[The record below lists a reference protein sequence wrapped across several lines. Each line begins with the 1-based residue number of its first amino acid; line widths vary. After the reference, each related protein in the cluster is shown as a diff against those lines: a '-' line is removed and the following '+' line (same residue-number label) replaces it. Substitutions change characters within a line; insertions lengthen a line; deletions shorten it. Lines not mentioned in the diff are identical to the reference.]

1 MTALILGACG
11 VSPSAI
17 VPALTPMVTAAPTT
31 TNVNSL
37 QTPTENT
44 PLVPATDTPVSPPPI
59 SLSNFQSLASL
70 YQWNVASDIVKI
82 TGAALSPM
90 ADKVALLTVRYPEQ
104 YSLELRESQTGNL
117 IWTQTLDAKADY
129 SAVAFSPDG
138 SLIAV
143 GTGSSNVTI
152 WNVSGGGLSQ
162 ILRGPSYAVRAV
174 AFSPDGNLIA
184 AAGSDSMVHVWKV
197 SGGVVQ
203 ASYLLKDNVGNLVFS
218 PDSRYLATS
227 SDVFAVYDLASGNA
241 SPVIYYDAIAPHPTL
256 EIQFSPDSK
265 SLIVEG
271 ELNDR
276 NNNTWIPRILIFNL
290 SSNHNAFRKI
300 PIPDVIQNM
309 IVLQDGQSVLGYD
322 ASNGQLDAIDTSNK
336 SIAGSVDL
344 GPLLFMDYSADFS
357 RFLVVTKNSVAIWGV
372 LP

>member
-17 VPALTPMVTAAPTT
+17 VPALTPMVTVAPAT

-44 PLVPATDTPVSPPPI
+44 PLVPATHTPVSPPPI

-152 WNVSGGGLSQ
+152 WNVANGSLSQ
-162 ILRGPSYAVRAV
+162 TLRGASYAVRAV

-197 SGGVVQ
+197 SGGILQ
-203 ASYLLKDNVGNLVFS
+203 ASYLLKDNVANLVFS

-227 SDVFAVYDLASGNA
+227 SNVFAVYDLTSGNNA
-241 SPVIYYDAIAPHPTL
+241 PIIYYDGIAPHPTAQIL
-256 EIQFSPDSK
+256 FSPDGHF
-265 SLIVEG
+265 LIAEG

-276 NNNTWIPRILIFNL
+276 NNNTWIPRILIWNL
-290 SSNHNAFRKI
+290 SSNRSAYKKV

-322 ASNGQLDAIDTSNK
+322 ASNGSLDAIDTSNK
-336 SIAGSVDL
+336 SIAGTVGL

-357 RFLVVTKNSVAIWGV
+357 RFLIVTKTTAEIWGV